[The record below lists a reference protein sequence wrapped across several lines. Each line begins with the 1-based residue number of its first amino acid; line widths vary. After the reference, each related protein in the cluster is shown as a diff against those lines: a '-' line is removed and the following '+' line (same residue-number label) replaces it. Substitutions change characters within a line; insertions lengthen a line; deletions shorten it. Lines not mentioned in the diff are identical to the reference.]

1 MRLISIPMSHY
12 VEKVR
17 FALARYGLEYT
28 ETAHLQGFHYPVSFY
43 YGKTPLVPVLI
54 TPDGTI
60 CDSTTILKY
69 LDTKIEPPHQLYP
82 EAMVKEIDELEEIYD
97 SILGIESRRWMY
109 LKMLSH
115 PKELITIAA
124 QGAPKW
130 EEIAGRT
137 FFVFFRAFGKAR
149 LRVTEENVKAGLD
162 KMRNVFGQVNER
174 LQDNRPYLLGDRFTA
189 ADLSFACMAAP
200 LILPKQYGVSLPSRE
215 DIPES
220 MKPVVREFSEQAAGA
235 FALKMFETEKHISP

>member
-17 FALARYGLEYT
+17 FALARYGLDYT
-28 ETAHLQGFHYPVSFY
+28 EIAHLHGFHYPASFY

-54 TPDGTI
+54 TSDGTI
-60 CDSTTILKY
+60 CDSTAILKY
-69 LDTKIEPPHQLYP
+69 LDTKIEPAHQLYP

-97 SILGIESRRWMY
+97 SILGVESRRWMY
-109 LKMLSH
+109 FKMLPH
-115 PKELITIAA
+115 PKELIAIAA

-130 EEIAGRT
+130 EAIAGRM
-137 FFVFFRAFGKAR
+137 FFFFFRAFGRAR
-149 LRVTEENVKAGLD
+149 LKVTEENVKSGLD
-162 KMRNVFGQVNER
+162 KMRKVFDQVNER
-174 LQDNRPYLLGDRFTA
+174 LKDNRPYLLGDSFTA

-200 LILPKQYGVSLPSRE
+200 LILPQQYGVPLPLPA

-220 MKPVVREFSEQAAGA
+220 MKPIVREFSEQAAGS
-235 FALKMFETEKHISP
+235 FALKMFENEKYISS